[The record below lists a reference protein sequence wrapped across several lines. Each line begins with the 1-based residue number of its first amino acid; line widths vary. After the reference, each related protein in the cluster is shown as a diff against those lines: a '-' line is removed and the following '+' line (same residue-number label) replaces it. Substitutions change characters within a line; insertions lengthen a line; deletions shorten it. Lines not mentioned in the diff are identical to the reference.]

1 MRHTAIARFALDAFL
16 TLSLVTVTRIGSD
29 VSS

>member
-1 MRHTAIARFALDAFL
+1 MRHTAIARFALDALL